1 MERFKFEN
9 KVREYK
15 EKGKGAFVVRFDDG
29 EIVANYYTLSQG
41 GEYVDLWC
49 KEGKNLWY
57 VGNIKFNFIK
67 DVYPLVS
74 EELEKEL
81 GLWDF
86 D

>member
-1 MERFKFEN
+1 MERFEFEN
-9 KVREYK
+9 KIREYK
-15 EKGKGAFVVRFDDG
+15 EKGKSAFVVGFDNG
-29 EIVANYYTLSQG
+29 EIVANYYTLSLD

-49 KEGKNLWY
+49 KKGKTLWY

-81 GLWDF
+81 GMWDF